1 MRAFIMAT
9 SGIVPDIL
17 VANIN
22 DKGHAFFLG
31 PFSIYVLAMSQP
43 LSQDVAYVTSSLIGW
58 VAAQP
63 SNRKWAQVYGHY
75 KEAGGR
81 EIILFL

>member
-1 MRAFIMAT
+1 MRVFIMAT

-31 PFSIYVLAMSQP
+31 PFYIYVLARSQP
-43 LSQDVAYVTSSLIGW
+43 MSEDVTYVTSSLIGW
-58 VAAQP
+58 VPAQP
-63 SNRKWAQVYGHY
+63 
-75 KEAGGR
+75 
-81 EIILFL
+81 